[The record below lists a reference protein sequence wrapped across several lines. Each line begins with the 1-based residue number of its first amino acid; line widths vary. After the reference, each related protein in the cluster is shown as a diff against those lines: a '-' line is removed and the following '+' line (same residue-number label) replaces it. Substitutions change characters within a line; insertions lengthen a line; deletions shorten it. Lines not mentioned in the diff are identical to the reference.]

1 MERLDILVERIRR
14 YTATQSFTD
23 AGALGSQV
31 GVQTQ
36 MIVDLFNEANHA
48 LHGIIYG
55 NAPAL
60 YIKTATIDIAS
71 DTEEYTLPTDAFLG
85 VNVLSVEYKYG
96 DGSGD
101 YYKIRK
107 RDIHMRDTVITGE
120 PQYYIQHNNRIL
132 LNPIPSTTKTA
143 GIRVTYES
151 QQPEVDVRRG
161 TITAVDN
168 ATNPTSITIG
178 TKSQAD
184 IAFAAGAAPEY
195 ITVVD
200 KDGAQQMRNI
210 AVSAYNSGTGV
221 LTVSVS
227 ADAGE
232 SVSVGDYVVVGDN
245 SSSHFQYP
253 DFCEAFL
260 TTYVK
265 HSIFELLGHPSAAT
279 AARQLVSH
287 QSLIMD
293 VFADFNADIMEIPE
307 HDESR
312 IIDGW

>member
-23 AGALGSQV
+23 SGVLGSQI

-48 LHGIIYG
+48 LHGTIYG

-60 YIKTATIDIAS
+60 YIKTATIDISA
-71 DTEEYTLPTDAFLG
+71 DTESYTLPTDAFLG

-101 YYKIRK
+101 YYKLRK
-107 RDIHMRDTVITGE
+107 KDIHMRDTVITGE

-132 LNPIPSTTKTA
+132 LNPIPATAKTD
-143 GIRVTYES
+143 GIRVTYEA

-161 TITAVDN
+161 KVSAVDN
-168 ATNPTSITIG
+168 ATNPTSITVTG
-178 TKSQAD
+178 
-184 IAFAAGAAPEY
+184 FGAATTAFEGSADPEY

-200 KDGAQQMRNI
+200 KDGNQQMRNI
-210 AVSAYNSGTGV
+210 AVSAFDSGTGV
-221 LTVSVS
+221 FTCSVS
-227 ADAGE
+227 AEAGE
-232 SVSVGDYVVVGDN
+232 SVAVDDYVVIGDN

-265 HSIFELLGHPSAAT
+265 FNIFELLGHPSAGT
-279 AARQLVSH
+279 AARQLVT
-287 QSLIMD
+287 QEALVKD